1 MFDGLHIG
9 LSALQT
15 QKKSIETTGHNIANA
30 NNEDFSRQR
39 AIQTTKQPNLLPGSN
54 FQMGSGVKVADIE
67 RIQDEFINQQVR
79 EESQEAGYWNQIQ
92 QGMERIEYIFNEPS
106 DSGLQSAFDSFWN
119 SLQDLNT
126 NPSDT
131 ATRAAVKNQGMVL
144 TKAFR
149 NINEQM
155 SDYKRSLNGDVDKT
169 VNEIN
174 SIADRISNYNK
185 QITTALASNNK
196 PNDLLDKREA
206 LYNEL
211 NELVTVKGSTDN
223 VGNLNITVDG
233 KKLVNKFDT
242 NTLKTQK
249 HGTYEDK
256 IVVDLNGKEVEVNP
270 QGGELKGIMDVRDT
284 EIPTYLDKVDDMA
297 KSLVDQFN
305 KKHSN
310 GFDLNGET
318 GNDFFQINNSYDR
331 ASRGIEVHPDIKA
344 DEGINKIAAGNYS
357 EDPGIVSAEII
368 NPGNIDTSKYYKATI
383 TEESDTEFRYKIYE
397 TTTDPD
403 NPLYEGTVT
412 KGEAVKFD
420 DQGTDDF
427 ELTFNKT
434 GETNFN
440 FNTNQGNGN
449 NASSLAES
457 INQDEVLNGATI
469 TDNYQALISTV
480 GVNAQRAD
488 QMKNSQQDLVKQLG
502 NIKESI
508 SGVSLDEEMANMIKY
523 QQGYNAAAKLITK
536 TDEMLQTLMGMI
548 R

>member
-9 LSALQT
+9 LSALQA

-30 NNEDFSRQR
+30 NNEDFSRQK
-39 AIQTTKQPNLLPGSN
+39 AVQTTKQPNLLPGSD
-54 FQMGSGVKVADIE
+54 FQKGSGVKVADIE

-92 QGMERIEYIFNEPS
+92 QGMERVESILNEPS

-155 SDYKRSLNGDVDKT
+155 ADYKRSLNGDVDKT

-174 SIADRISNYNK
+174 SIADRISKYNK

-206 LYNEL
+206 LFNEL
-211 NELVTVKGSTDN
+211 NELVSVKGSKDKI
-223 VGNLNITVDG
+223 GNLNITVDG
-233 KKLVNKFDT
+233 KKLVSKFDT

-256 IVVDLNGKEVEVNP
+256 IVANLNGNEVEVNP
-270 QGGELKGIMDVRDT
+270 QGGELKGIMEVRDT
-284 EIPTYLDKVDDMA
+284 EIPNYLDKVDDMA
-297 KSLVDQFN
+297 KGLEKQFN

-310 GFDLNGET
+310 GFDLNGDT

-331 ASRGIEVHPDIKA
+331 ASRGIEVHSDIKA
-344 DEGINKIAAGNYS
+344 DGGINKIAAGNFS
-357 EDPGIVSAEII
+357 EDPDVASAAIK
-368 NPGNIDTSKYYKATI
+368 NSANIDSSKYYKA
-383 TEESDTEFRYKIYE
+383 KIS
-397 TTTDPD
+397 
-403 NPLYEGTVT
+403 EGTTHDFDYEIVNT
-412 KGEAVKFD
+412 DTDTVVDSGSINKGNEVDLSASE
-420 DQGTDDF
+420 GF
-427 ELTFNKT
+427 ELTINKT
-434 GETNFN
+434 GETNIN
-440 FNTNQGNGN
+440 FNKNPGNGN
-449 NASSLAES
+449 NASSLAEA
-457 INQDEVLNGATI
+457 INQDKVLNGTTI

-488 QMKNSQQDLVKQLG
+488 QMKSSQQDLVKQLG
-502 NIKESI
+502 NIKESV
-508 SGVSLDEEMANMIKY
+508 SGVSLDEEMANMVKY

-536 TDEMLQTLMGMI
+536 TDEMLQTLMGMV

>member
-9 LSALQT
+9 LSALKT

-30 NNEDFSRQR
+30 NNEDFSRQK
-39 AIQTTKQPNLLPGSN
+39 AVQTTKQPNLLPGSD

-79 EESQEAGYWNQIQ
+79 EESQEAGYWDQIQ

-119 SLQDLNT
+119 SLQDLNS

-131 ATRAAVKNQGMVL
+131 ATRSAVKNQGMVL

-174 SIADRISNYNK
+174 SIADRISKYNK

-206 LYNEL
+206 LFDEL
-211 NELVTVKGSTDN
+211 NELVSVKGSKDDI
-223 VGNLNITVDG
+223 GNLNITVDG
-233 KKLVNKFDT
+233 KKLVSKFDT
-242 NTLKTQK
+242 NTLKTKK

-256 IVVDLNGKEVEVNP
+256 VVANLNGNEVEVNP
-270 QGGELKGIMDVRDT
+270 QGGELKGIMEVRDT
-284 EIPTYLDKVDDMA
+284 EISNYLDKVDDMA
-297 KSLVDQFN
+297 KGLVDQFN

-310 GFDLNGET
+310 GFDLNGDT

-331 ASRGIEVHPDIKA
+331 ASRGIEVHSDIKA
-344 DEGINKIAAGNYS
+344 DGGINKIAAGNFS
-357 EDPGIVSAEII
+357 EDPNVVTGKITDSTDIKTDRYYNVNVTENNS
-368 NPGNIDTSKYYKATI
+368 GNFD
-383 TEESDTEFRYKIYE
+383 YKIV
-397 TTTDPD
+397 DS
-403 NPLYEGTVT
+403 EGTNV
-412 KGEAVKFD
+412 AS
-420 DQGTDDF
+420 GTEPEGT
-427 ELTFNKT
+427 ELNFTNFNLTLNGT
-434 GETNFN
+434 GETNVN

-457 INQDEVLNGATI
+457 INQDKVLNGATI

-502 NIKESI
+502 NIKESV

-523 QQGYNAAAKLITK
+523 QQGYNAAAKVITK
-536 TDEMLQTLMGMI
+536 TDEMLQTLMGMV

>member
-30 NNEDFSRQR
+30 NNEDYSRQK
-39 AIQTTKQPNLLPGSN
+39 AIQTTKQPNLLPGSD

-79 EESQEAGYWNQIQ
+79 EESQEAGYWDQIQ
-92 QGMERIEYIFNEPS
+92 QGMERVESILNEPS

-155 SDYKRSLNGDVDKT
+155 ADYKRSLNGDVDKT
-169 VNEIN
+169 VSEIN

-185 QITTALASNNK
+185 QISTAMASNNK

-206 LYNEL
+206 LFNEL
-211 NELVTVKGSTDN
+211 NELVSVKGSTDD

-233 KKLVNKFDT
+233 KKLVNKSGT

-249 HGTYEDK
+249 NGTYEDK
-256 IVVDLNGKEVEVNP
+256 IIADLNGKEVEVNP

-284 EIPTYLDKVDDMA
+284 EIPNYLDKVDDMA
-297 KSLVDQFN
+297 KSLVEQFN

-318 GNDFFQINNSYDR
+318 GNDFFQLNSSYDR

-357 EDPGIVSAEII
+357 EDPNVVTG
-368 NPGNIDTSKYYKATI
+368 TI
-383 TEESDTEFRYKIYE
+383 TDSNNIETDRYYNVKVTENNSGNLDYNIV
-397 TTTDPD
+397 DS
-403 NPLYEGTVT
+403 EGTNI
-412 KGEAVKFD
+412 GS
-420 DQGTDDF
+420 GTDVEEGT
-427 ELTFNKT
+427 ELNFSNFNLTLNGT
-434 GETNFN
+434 GETNIN
-440 FNTNQGNGN
+440 FNKNPGNGN

-457 INQDEVLNGATI
+457 INQDKVLNGATI

-502 NIKESI
+502 NIKESV

-523 QQGYNAAAKLITK
+523 QQGYNAAAKIITK
-536 TDEMLQTLMGMI
+536 NDEMLQTLMGMI